1 MLEKLNLGE
10 FRKYKEEQQQ
20 LVGRLDE
27 EEKALIENGNYNE
40 EDFLKKGLEELSELQ
55 SRLLSYDLSDIPFEE
70 WENVI
75 LVSSDKYPADFSKT
89 KANLD
94 FEISDIL
101 IIGKEIYN
109 FKGCNVK
116 NIESLESYSG
126 IFFDEK
132 TIEENSSL
140 FLSDKFSQD
149 IKDKYYSYNLSIK
162 DISNLSDEQI
172 NELENNCNA
181 RSRRKNGFTSIDRRL
196 INILG
201 LKKNIELYKQNAT
214 EYKNIEDIVR
224 HYFDADSLNNLE
236 NASLSDIKLAIYKEV
251 RNQAITK
258 GFYYNNDFYGVDRTL
273 RESDYPHDFVEQN
286 KDLFLKD
293 INLPQ
298 DIKNKYFNRCL
309 TYQDVKDNL
318 EAFKTIPIPI
328 EFFME
333 KNMKFVRLCER
344 LGSGNFQRLLEKYPE
359 TIDYLMEND
368 EAIDE
373 ITGRLPHPWE
383 ITKENNK
390 NEMIECFFKEAV
402 KDYYIEY
409 TKNNNI
415 NILDISKFPLWLKP
429 LNINKIVD
437 KYQDINDLL
446 GYNTN
451 TLLLDENQ
459 RKTIAEFTEESFA
472 YIKRFDDETRFL
484 SKYGM
489 NTIDILRHI
498 DLVNSY
504 SYDEFQEKIATELW
518 NIRNSHQYYRFD
530 YDYITG
536 DFREK
541 HPNIF
546 IDFDAPEPLRK
557 AFYENS
563 INGDFIKEHPD
574 CLEYIRTSNR
584 PLRDFFETKT
594 SGLIDNIEKTLGR
607 TEAYEI
613 IIPYL
618 KCFEKINFGY
628 NEENLTKTALLDE
641 INKEIFK
648 NITNGNVDYNNDIH
662 ESFKK
667 KYPSLFINDKVPKEI
682 KDKFY
687 NREFTLDDFN
697 NDIDL
702 FKYFKDTNIACA
714 FGKDYY
720 WTIPLFENIDN
731 DKANYSRLKIIAE
744 YQKIPDYDL
753 RDTFK
758 EYCCEEDSNLEDD
771 KISTIVTALEKLS
784 YSNSSEMYKL
794 KKSIASQVIKLP
806 DPLEKLDKMEDI
818 FIKNNLPSIGK
829 IYSCFEILHPDLSD
843 FNFDSDRIS
852 PILKHKSTMGRQFTI
867 FSNLI
872 RTTLASNNRSVNDYL
887 DNIEVGSNLYKG
899 IMSGKKSYD
908 SLSEEDK
915 KTMNLFSK
923 HLETLYNNSMKGK
936 KEPFASDKNGIEKI
950 DELVTK
956 LSPNGSSDYN
966 IADRVVRM
974 FCGHAGIDTMK
985 EAKDFIE
992 SKFQQAQLRNIQ
1004 ASKHDMTLD
1013 KGDFVK
1019 GIGDITYLPSIL
1031 ENGCRAKEFLGAD
1044 SASDLT
1050 PLDTDISIILDNEG
1064 TIEEKINRTTASGYG
1079 PIYLAIKPDDD
1090 FIITRDDDG
1099 EKNITND
1106 MTKIEVFKT
1115 GVRGKDHYGIE
1126 VGFPSTKITS
1136 LVLENYGKRVGL
1148 IVAMSNGG
1156 YVPVRDMEGRTVFT
1170 YDDYKA
1176 LRNKMSGLSHYKEND
1191 YNFSDNLAISE
1202 VEEIKDEIEANNEL
1216 TAKKR
1221 EKINR
1226 VIEEAMQESGLEL
1239 KTKIDGDLSSGV
1251 VELIDTGSTGRGT
1264 NKPGDG
1270 DFDFMMRLDRS
1281 IMSKP
1286 EELDKVKQTL
1296 LRKLCKEDTNDITS
1310 FGDFRLKDVKLDD
1323 EDSVD
1328 IDISFVT
1335 KTDEVSYS
1343 TDMALEDRLETIKKI
1358 DKEKYNY
1365 VVANI
1370 LLAKQVLKEANVYK
1384 KTSSDPSQ
1392 GGLGGVG
1399 IENWILQNGGSFV
1412 DAMDSFLDAAKGKD
1426 FNQFKGSYQIWDFG
1440 ENHMA
1445 ARKGIFPHDN
1455 FVDNMSDI
1463 GYQKMKETLTEY
1475 KNSHKL
1481 TNQTTKHIDM

>member
-1 MLEKLNLGE
+1 MLEKLNLEE

-20 LVGRLDE
+20 LLGRLDE
-27 EEKALIENGNYNE
+27 EEETLKDSNNYNAE
-40 EDFLKKGLEELSELQ
+40 EFEKREIDELAKLQ
-55 SRLLSYDLSDIPFEE
+55 SKLLSYDLSDIPFEE

-75 LVSSDKYPADFSKT
+75 LVSSDNYKADFSKT
-89 KANLD
+89 KANFD
-94 FEISDIL
+94 FSILDIL
-101 IIGKEIYN
+101 ITGKEIYN

-116 NIESLESYSG
+116 NIESLESYSDT
-126 IFFDEK
+126 FFDEK

-181 RSRRKNGFTSIDRRL
+181 RSRRKNGFTYIDKRL

-251 RNQAITK
+251 RNQAIK
-258 GFYYNNDFYGVDRTL
+258 NGFYFKSDQRPL
-273 RESDYPHDFVEQN
+273 KESDYTTDFVEQN

-293 INLPQ
+293 SNLPQ
-298 DIKNKYFNRCL
+298 DIKDRYFNKCL

-318 EAFKTIPIPI
+318 EAFKTIPI
-328 EFFME
+328 EYFME
-333 KNMKFVRLCER
+333 RDNEFTRLCEY
-344 LGSGNFQRLLEKYPE
+344 LGAGNFQKLLEKYPG
-359 TIDYLMEND
+359 TIDYLMKNN
-368 EAIDE
+368 EAMVE
-373 ITGRLPHPWE
+373 IVKRLPFNSMK
-383 ITKENNK
+383 TNNE
-390 NEMIECFFKEAV
+390 NEMVEYFFKETV

-409 TKNNNI
+409 AKNNNI
-415 NILDISKFPLWLKP
+415 NILDINNFPLWLKP

-446 GYNTN
+446 KYNSN

-459 RKTIAEFTEESFA
+459 RKTFTKANFMF
-472 YIKRFDDETRFL
+472 IKQFEDETHFF
-484 SKYGM
+484 SKHGM
-489 NTIDILRHI
+489 NTIDILSHI

-504 SYDEFQEKIATELW
+504 SYDEFQEKIAAELW
-518 NIRNSHQYYRFD
+518 NVRNKHKYFQFD
-530 YDYITG
+530 YDYIQG
-536 DFREK
+536 EFRNK
-541 HPNIF
+541 HKEIF
-546 IDFDAPEPLRK
+546 LEQDAPEALRK
-557 AFYENS
+557 AFYEFNIDS
-563 INGDFIKEHPD
+563 TFIKEHPD

-584 PLRDFFETKT
+584 PLREFFEAKT
-594 SGLIDNIEKTLGR
+594 RGLIEDIEKTLGR
-607 TEAYEI
+607 SEGYKL

-618 KCFEKINFGY
+618 KYFEETYFNY
-628 NEENLTKTALLDE
+628 NEKNLTKTTLLDE
-641 INKEIFK
+641 INNEVFK
-648 NITNGNVDYNNDIH
+648 NIIDGNFDYNNDMP

-667 KYPSLFINDKVPKEI
+667 KHPSLFIDEKAPKEI

-687 NREFTLDDFN
+687 NGKFTLEDFN
-697 NDIDL
+697 NDINL
-702 FKYFKDTNIACA
+702 FDYFKNTNIAFA

-758 EYCCEEDSNLEDD
+758 EYCCENASDLEDD
-771 KISTIVTALEKLS
+771 KIRTIVTALEKLS

-806 DPLEKLDKMEDI
+806 EPLEKLDKMENI
-818 FIKNNLPSIGK
+818 FIKNNLPTIGK

-887 DNIEVGSNLYKG
+887 DNIEAGSNLYKE
-899 IMSGKKSYD
+899 IVSGKKNYD

-936 KEPFASDKNGIEKI
+936 KEPFTSDKNGIEKM

-974 FCGHAGIDTMK
+974 FCGHAGISTMK

-992 SKFQQAQLRNIQ
+992 SKFQQAQFRNIQ

-1013 KGDFVK
+1013 KGDFIK
-1019 GIGDITYLPSIL
+1019 GIGDITYLSSIL

-1044 SASDLT
+1044 SGSDLT
-1050 PLDTDISIILDNEG
+1050 PLDTDISIILDDEG
-1064 TIEEKINRTTASGYG
+1064 TIKEKINRTVASGYG
-1079 PIYLAIKPDDD
+1079 PIYLAIKPDND

-1115 GVRGKDHYGIE
+1115 GVVGKDHYGIE
-1126 VGFPSTKITS
+1126 VGFPTTKITS
-1136 LVLENYGKRVGL
+1136 LMLENYDKRVGL
-1148 IVAMSNGG
+1148 IIAMSNGG
-1156 YVPVRDMEGRTVFT
+1156 YVPVRNMEGRTVFT

-1191 YNFSDNLAISE
+1191 YNFSDNLVISE
-1202 VEEIKDEIEANNEL
+1202 VEELKEEIEANNEL

-1226 VIEEAMQESGLEL
+1226 VIEEAMQEVGLEL

-1270 DFDFMMRLDRS
+1270 DFDFMMRLDRN
-1281 IMSKP
+1281 IMSKT
-1286 EELDKVKQTL
+1286 EELDKVKQAL
-1296 LRKLCKEDTNDITS
+1296 LRKINKDDTNEVTGL
-1310 FGDFRLKDVKLDD
+1310 GDFRLKGVKLDE

-1384 KTSSDPSQ
+1384 KASSDPSQ

-1412 DAMDSFLDAAKGKD
+1412 DAMDSFLDAARDKD
-1426 FNQFKGSYQIWDFG
+1426 FNQFKDSYQIWDFG

-1455 FVDNMSDI
+1455 FVDNMSDV
-1463 GYQKMKETLTEY
+1463 GYRKMKETLIQY
-1475 KNSHKL
+1475 KKSHNL
-1481 TNQTTKHIDM
+1481 TNEVAKQH

>member
-1 MLEKLNLGE
+1 MLEKLNLEE

-20 LVGRLDE
+20 LLGRFNEGE
-27 EEKALIENGNYNE
+27 EILKDSNNYNAE
-40 EDFLKKGLEELSELQ
+40 EFEKREIDELAKLQ
-55 SRLLSYDLSDIPFEE
+55 SKLLSYDLSDIPFEE
-70 WENVI
+70 WEDVI

-94 FEISDIL
+94 FEITDIP
-101 IIGKEIYN
+101 ITGKEIYN

-116 NIESLESYSG
+116 NIESLESYSD

-132 TIEENSSL
+132 TEKENSSL

-172 NELENNCNA
+172 NELENKCKA
-181 RSRRKNGFTSIDRRL
+181 RRENGFISTDKRL

-201 LKKNIELYKQNAT
+201 LKKNIELYKQDAT
-214 EYKNIEDIVR
+214 EYKNIEDIIVR
-224 HYFDADSLNNLE
+224 YYFNDSLLNNLE
-236 NASLSDIKLAIYKEV
+236 DASLSDIKLAIYKEV
-251 RNQAITK
+251 RNQAI
-258 GFYYNNDFYGVDRTL
+258 NNDFYFKFDQRPL
-273 RESDYPHDFVEQN
+273 KESDYTTDFIEQN

-293 INLPQ
+293 SNLPQ
-298 DIKNKYFNRCL
+298 DIKDRYFNKCL

-318 EAFKTIPIPI
+318 EAFKTIPI
-328 EFFME
+328 ECFME
-333 KNMKFVRLCER
+333 RDNEFTKLCSH
-344 LGSGNFQRLLEKYPE
+344 LGIGNFQKLLEKYPE
-359 TIDYLMEND
+359 TIDYLMKNN
-368 EAIDE
+368 EAMVE
-373 ITGRLPHPWE
+373 IVKRLPFNSME
-383 ITKENNK
+383 TNNE
-390 NEMIECFFKEAV
+390 NEMVEYFFKETV

-409 TKNNNI
+409 AKNNNI
-415 NILDISKFPLWLKP
+415 NILDINNFPLWLKP

-451 TLLLDENQ
+451 TLLLDGNQ
-459 RKTIAEFTEESFA
+459 RNTFTKANFIF
-472 YIKRFDDETRFL
+472 IKQFEDETNFF
-484 SKYGM
+484 SKHGM

-504 SYDEFQEKIATELW
+504 NYDEFQGKIATELW
-518 NIRNSHQYYRFD
+518 NIRNEHKYFQFD
-530 YDYITG
+530 YDYIQG
-536 DFREK
+536 EFRNK
-541 HPNIF
+541 HKEIF
-546 IDFDAPEPLRK
+546 LEQDAPEVLRK
-557 AFYENS
+557 AFYEFTIDS
-563 INGDFIKEHPD
+563 TFIKDHPD

-584 PLRDFFETKT
+584 PLRDFFEAKT
-594 SGLIDNIEKTLGR
+594 RGLIDDIEKTLGR
-607 TEAYEI
+607 SEGYKL

-618 KCFEKINFGY
+618 KYFEKIYFDY
-628 NEENLTKTALLDE
+628 NEENLTKTTLLDE
-641 INKEIFK
+641 INNEVFK
-648 NITNGNVDYNNDIH
+648 NIIDGNFDYSNDMP

-667 KYPSLFINDKVPKEI
+667 KHPSLFIDEKAPKEI

-687 NREFTLDDFN
+687 NRKFTLEDFN
-697 NDIDL
+697 NDINL
-702 FKYFKDTNIACA
+702 FDYFKNTNIAFA
-714 FGKDYY
+714 FGKVYY

-753 RDTFK
+753 RDTFR
-758 EYCCEEDSNLEDD
+758 EYCSENVSDLEDD
-771 KISTIVTALEKLS
+771 KIRTIVTALEKLS

-806 DPLEKLDKMEDI
+806 EPLEKLDKMENI
-818 FIKNNLPSIGK
+818 FIKNNLPTIGK
-829 IYSCFEILHPDLSD
+829 VYSCFEILHPDLSD

-887 DNIEVGSNLYKG
+887 DNIEVGSNLYKE

-936 KEPFASDKNGIEKI
+936 KEPFASDKNGVEKI

-956 LSPNGSSDYN
+956 LSPDGSSDYN

-974 FCGHAGIDTMK
+974 FCGHAGISTMK

-992 SKFQQAQLRNIQ
+992 SKFQQAQFRNIQ
-1004 ASKHDMTLD
+1004 ASQHDMTLD
-1013 KGDFVK
+1013 KGDFIK
-1019 GIGDITYLPSIL
+1019 GIGDITYLSSIL

-1044 SASDLT
+1044 SGSDLT
-1050 PLDTDISIILDNEG
+1050 PLDTDISIILNNEG
-1064 TIEEKINRTTASGYG
+1064 TIKEKINRTVASGYG
-1079 PIYLAIKPDDD
+1079 PIYLAIKPDND

-1115 GVRGKDHYGIE
+1115 GVVGKDHYGIE
-1126 VGFPSTKITS
+1126 VGFPSTKIAS
-1136 LVLENYGKRVGL
+1136 LMLENYDKRVGL
-1148 IVAMSNGG
+1148 IIAMSNGG

-1191 YNFSDNLAISE
+1191 YNFSDNLVISE

-1226 VIEEAMQESGLEL
+1226 VIEEAMQEVGLEL

-1270 DFDFMMRLDRS
+1270 DFDFMMRLDRN
-1281 IMSKP
+1281 IMSKT
-1286 EELDKVKQTL
+1286 EELDKVKQAL
-1296 LRKLCKEDTNDITS
+1296 LRKINKDDTNEVTGL
-1310 FGDFRLKDVKLDD
+1310 GDFRLKGVKLDE

-1412 DAMDSFLDAAKGKD
+1412 DAMDSFLDAAKDKD
-1426 FNQFKGSYQIWDFG
+1426 FNQFKDSYQIWDFG

-1445 ARKGIFPHDN
+1445 AREGIFPHDN
-1455 FVDNMSDI
+1455 FVDNMSDV
-1463 GYQKMKETLTEY
+1463 GYRKMKETLIEY

-1481 TNQTTKHIDM
+1481 TNQTTKQY

>member
-1 MLEKLNLGE
+1 MLEKLNLEE

-20 LVGRLDE
+20 LLGRLNE
-27 EEKALIENGNYNE
+27 EEETLKDSNNYNE
-40 EDFLKKGLEELSELQ
+40 EDFLKKALEELSGLQ
-55 SRLLSYDLSDIPFEE
+55 NRLLSYDLSDIPFEE
-70 WENVI
+70 WEDVI
-75 LVSSDKYPADFSKT
+75 LVSSDNYKADFSKT

-94 FEISDIL
+94 FEILDIP
-101 IIGKEIYN
+101 ITGKEIYN

-116 NIESLESYSG
+116 NIESLESYSDT
-126 IFFDEK
+126 FFDEK

-172 NELENNCNA
+172 NELENKTTHNFDWADN
-181 RSRRKNGFTSIDRRL
+181 TL
-196 INILG
+196 ISLLG
-201 LKKNIELYKQNAT
+201 IKKSIELYKKDSITYQNIIDLFTVGYLSKDDMNANSI
-214 EYKNIEDIVR
+214 NILDKGTPAI
-224 HYFDADSLNNLE
+224 
-236 NASLSDIKLAIYKEV
+236 IKDEIYKQMRE
-251 RNQAITK
+251 NIIATSSLYKTINK
-258 GFYYNNDFYGVDRTL
+258 NDFP
-273 RESDYPHDFVEQN
+273 SDFVKKN
-286 KDLFLKD
+286 KDLFLENIDIPLTIKD
-293 INLPQ
+293 
-298 DIKNKYFNRCL
+298 KYFNRSL

-318 EAFKTIPIPI
+318 EFFKTIPI

-333 KNMKFVRLCER
+333 RNMKFVRLCER

-368 EAIDE
+368 EAIDG
-373 ITGRLPHPWE
+373 IAGRLPHPWK

-415 NILDISKFPLWLKP
+415 NILDVSKFPLWLKP

-459 RKTIAEFTEESFA
+459 RKTIVEFTEESFR
-472 YIKRFDDETRFL
+472 YIKRFDDETHLF
-484 SKYGM
+484 SKHGM
-489 NTIDILRHI
+489 DTLKILKHI
-498 DLVNSY
+498 DFINLY
-504 SYDEFQEKIATELW
+504 GYDEFQEKIATELY
-518 NIRNSHQYYRFD
+518 SHNKYYLFD

-557 AFYENS
+557 AFYEKG
-563 INGDFIKEHPD
+563 INGDFIKEHLD

-584 PLRDFFETKT
+584 PLSDFFETKT

-613 IIPYL
+613 IISYL
-618 KCFEKINFGY
+618 KYFEKINFGY

-806 DPLEKLDKMEDI
+806 EPLEKLDKMEDI
-818 FIKNNLPSIGK
+818 FIKNNLPTIGK
-829 IYSCFEILHPDLSD
+829 IYSCFEILHPDLSG
-843 FNFDSDRIS
+843 FNFDSDIIS

-887 DNIEVGSNLYKG
+887 DNIEVGSNLYKE

-936 KEPFASDKNGIEKI
+936 KEPFASDKNGVEKI

-974 FCGHAGIDTMK
+974 FCGHAGISTMK

-1013 KGDFVK
+1013 KGDFIK

-1031 ENGCRAKEFLGAD
+1031 ESGSRAKEFLGAD
-1044 SASDLT
+1044 SDSDLT

-1064 TIEEKINRTTASGYG
+1064 TIKEKINRTVASAYG
-1079 PIYLAIKPDDD
+1079 PIYFAIKPDDD

-1126 VGFPSTKITS
+1126 VGFPTTKITS
-1136 LVLENYGKRVGL
+1136 LMLENYDKRVGL

-1191 YNFSDNLAISE
+1191 YNFSDNLVISE
-1202 VEEIKDEIEANNEL
+1202 VEELKEEIEANNEL

-1226 VIEEAMQESGLEL
+1226 AIEEAMQEVGLEL

-1270 DFDFMMRLDRS
+1270 DFDFMMRLDRK
-1281 IMSKP
+1281 IMSKT
-1286 EELDKVKQTL
+1286 EELDKVKQIL

-1328 IDISFVT
+1328 IDISFIT

-1384 KTSSDPSQ
+1384 KASSDPSQ

-1412 DAMDSFLDAAKGKD
+1412 DAMDSFLDAAKDKD
-1426 FNQFKGSYQIWDFG
+1426 FNQFKDSYQIWDFG
-1440 ENHMA
+1440 ENHTA
-1445 ARKGIFPHDN
+1445 ARVGIFSHDN
-1455 FVDNMSDI
+1455 FVDNMSDV
-1463 GYQKMKETLTEY
+1463 GYRKMKETLIEY
-1475 KNSHKL
+1475 KNYHKL
-1481 TNQTTKHIDM
+1481 TNQTTKQY

>member
-1 MLEKLNLGE
+1 MLEKLNLEE

-20 LVGRLDE
+20 LLGRLDE

-70 WENVI
+70 WKDIV

-89 KANLD
+89 KANFD
-94 FEISDIL
+94 FSILDIL
-101 IIGKEIYN
+101 ITGKEIYN

-116 NIESLESYSG
+116 NIESLESYSDT
-126 IFFDEK
+126 FFDEK

-181 RSRRKNGFTSIDRRL
+181 RSGRKNGFTSIDKRL

-201 LKKNIELYKQNAT
+201 LKKNIELYKQDVT
-214 EYKNIEDIVR
+214 EYKNIEDIIVR
-224 HYFDADSLNNLE
+224 YYHNDSLLNNLE

-251 RNQAITK
+251 RNQAIK
-258 GFYYNNDFYGVDRTL
+258 NGFYFKSDQRPL
-273 RESDYPHDFVEQN
+273 KESDYTTDFVEQN
-286 KDLFLKD
+286 RDLFLKD
-293 INLPQ
+293 SNLPQ
-298 DIKNKYFNRCL
+298 DIKDRYFNKCL

-318 EAFKTIPIPI
+318 EAFKTIPI
-328 EFFME
+328 EYFME
-333 KNMKFVRLCER
+333 RDNEFTELCSH
-344 LGSGNFQRLLEKYPE
+344 LGIGNFQKLLEKYPE
-359 TIDYLMEND
+359 TIDYLMKNN
-368 EAIDE
+368 EAMVE
-373 ITGRLPHPWE
+373 IVKRLPSNSME
-383 ITKENNK
+383 TNNE
-390 NEMIECFFKEAV
+390 NEMAEYFFKETV

-409 TKNNNI
+409 AKNNNI
-415 NILDISKFPLWLKP
+415 NILDINNLPFWLKP

-446 GYNTN
+446 KYNSN
-451 TLLLDENQ
+451 TLLLDGNQ
-459 RKTIAEFTEESFA
+459 RKRFTKANFIF
-472 YIKRFDDETRFL
+472 IKQFEDETHFF
-484 SKYGM
+484 SKHGM
-489 NTIDILRHI
+489 NTIDILSHI

-518 NIRNSHQYYRFD
+518 NIRNKHKYFQFD
-530 YDYITG
+530 YDYIQG
-536 DFREK
+536 EFRNK
-541 HPNIF
+541 HKEIF
-546 IDFDAPEPLRK
+546 LEQDAPEVLRK
-557 AFYENS
+557 AFYEFNIDS
-563 INGDFIKEHPD
+563 TFIKDHPD

-584 PLRDFFETKT
+584 PLRDFFEAKT
-594 SGLIDNIEKTLGR
+594 RGLIDDIEKTLGR
-607 TEAYEI
+607 SEGYKL

-618 KCFEKINFGY
+618 KYFEKTYFNY
-628 NEENLTKTALLDE
+628 NEKNLTKTTLLDE
-641 INKEIFK
+641 INNEVFK
-648 NITNGNVDYNNDIH
+648 NIIDGNFDYSNDMP

-667 KYPSLFINDKVPKEI
+667 KHPSLFIDEKAPKEI

-687 NREFTLDDFN
+687 NGKFTLEDFN
-697 NDIDL
+697 NDINL
-702 FKYFKDTNIACA
+702 FDYFKNTNIAFA

-758 EYCCEEDSNLEDD
+758 EYCCENASDLEDD
-771 KISTIVTALEKLS
+771 KIRTIVTALEKLS

-806 DPLEKLDKMEDI
+806 EPLEKLDKMENI
-818 FIKNNLPSIGK
+818 FIKNNLPTIGK
-829 IYSCFEILHPDLSD
+829 IYSCFEILHPNLSD

-887 DNIEVGSNLYKG
+887 DNIEAGSNLYKE
-899 IMSGKKSYD
+899 IVSGKKSYD

-936 KEPFASDKNGIEKI
+936 KEPFTSEKNGIEKM

-974 FCGHAGIDTMK
+974 FCGHAGISTMK

-992 SKFQQAQLRNIQ
+992 SKFQQAQFRNIQ
-1004 ASKHDMTLD
+1004 ASQHDMTLD
-1013 KGDFVK
+1013 KGDFIK
-1019 GIGDITYLPSIL
+1019 GIGDITYLSSIL

-1044 SASDLT
+1044 SGSDLT
-1050 PLDTDISIILDNEG
+1050 PLDTDISIILNNEG
-1064 TIEEKINRTTASGYG
+1064 TIKEKINRTVASGYG
-1079 PIYLAIKPDDD
+1079 PIYLAIKPDND

-1115 GVRGKDHYGIE
+1115 GVVGKDHYGIE
-1126 VGFPSTKITS
+1126 VGFPTTKITS
-1136 LVLENYGKRVGL
+1136 LMLEDYDKRVGL
-1148 IVAMSNGG
+1148 IIAMSNGG

-1176 LRNKMSGLSHYKEND
+1176 LRNKMSGLSHYREND
-1191 YNFSDNLAISE
+1191 YNFSDNLVISE
-1202 VEEIKDEIEANNEL
+1202 VEELKEEIEANNEL

-1226 VIEEAMQESGLEL
+1226 VIEEAMQEVGLEL

-1270 DFDFMMRLDRS
+1270 DFDFMMRLDRN
-1281 IMSKP
+1281 IMSKT
-1286 EELDKVKQTL
+1286 EELDKAKQAL
-1296 LRKLCKEDTNDITS
+1296 LRKINKDDTNEVTGL
-1310 FGDFRLKDVKLDD
+1310 GDFRLKGVKLDE

-1384 KTSSDPSQ
+1384 KASSDPSQ

-1412 DAMDSFLDAAKGKD
+1412 DAMDSFLDAAKDKD
-1426 FNQFKGSYQIWDFG
+1426 FNQFKDSYQIWDFG

-1445 ARKGIFPHDN
+1445 AREGKFPHDN
-1455 FVDNMSDI
+1455 FVDNMSDV
-1463 GYQKMKETLTEY
+1463 GYRKMKETLIEY

-1481 TNQTTKHIDM
+1481 TNQTTKQY

>member
-1 MLEKLNLGE
+1 MLEKLSLEE
-10 FRKYKEEQQQ
+10 FRKYKEEQQR
-20 LVGRLDE
+20 LLGRLE
-27 EEKALIENGNYNE
+27 EENQSLKENGNYNE
-40 EDFLKKGLEELSELQ
+40 EDFLQKVLEELSGLQ

-70 WENVI
+70 WNNVG

-94 FEISDIL
+94 FYITGVL
-101 IIGKEIYN
+101 FTGKEVYN

-116 NIESLESYSG
+116 NIESLESYSDT
-126 IFFDEK
+126 FFDEK
-132 TIEENSSL
+132 TKRENSSL
-140 FLSDKFSQD
+140 FLSDKFSQE
-149 IKDKYYSYNLSIK
+149 IKNKYYSYNLSIK
-162 DISNLSDEQI
+162 DISNLPEEQI
-172 NELENNCNA
+172 NELENNCNV
-181 RSRRKNGFTSIDRRL
+181 RKNNGFISSARRL

-201 LKKNIELYKQNAT
+201 LKKNIELYKQDAT
-214 EYKNIEDIVR
+214 EYKNIEDTVGK
-224 HYFDADSLNNLE
+224 HYFDDNSLNNLE

-251 RNQAITK
+251 RNQAIK
-258 GFYYNNDFYGVDRTL
+258 NGFYFKFDQRPL
-273 RESDYPHDFVEQN
+273 KESDYTTDFIEQN

-293 INLPQ
+293 SNLPR
-298 DIKNKYFNRCL
+298 DIKDRYFNKCL

-318 EAFKTIPIPI
+318 ETFKTIPI
-328 EFFME
+328 EYFME
-333 KNMKFVRLCER
+333 RNNEFTELCSH
-344 LGSGNFQRLLEKYPE
+344 LGAGNFQKLLEKYPE
-359 TIDYLMEND
+359 TIDYLMKNN
-368 EAIDE
+368 EAMVE
-373 ITGRLPHPWE
+373 IVKRLPFNSME
-383 ITKENNK
+383 INNE
-390 NEMIECFFKEAV
+390 NEMVEYFFKETV

-409 TKNNNI
+409 AKNNNI
-415 NILDISKFPLWLKP
+415 NILDINNLPLWLKP

-446 GYNTN
+446 RYNTN

-459 RKTIAEFTEESFA
+459 RKTFTKANFMF
-472 YIKRFDDETRFL
+472 IKRFEDETHFF
-484 SKYGM
+484 SKHGM
-489 NTIDILRHI
+489 NTLDILSHI
-498 DLVNSY
+498 DLVNPY

-518 NIRNSHQYYRFD
+518 NIRNRHQYHRFD
-530 YDYITG
+530 YDYIQG
-536 DFREK
+536 EFRNK
-541 HPNIF
+541 HKEIF
-546 IDFDAPEPLRK
+546 LEQDAPEVLRK
-557 AFYENS
+557 AFYEFTIDS
-563 INGDFIKEHPD
+563 TFIKEYPD

-584 PLRDFFETKT
+584 PLRDFFEGKT
-594 SGLIDNIEKTLGR
+594 RGLIDDIEKTLGR
-607 TEAYEI
+607 TEGYKL

-618 KCFEKINFGY
+618 KYFEKIYFNY
-628 NEENLTKTALLDE
+628 NEENLTKTTLLDV
-641 INKEIFK
+641 INNEIFK
-648 NITNGNVDYNNDIH
+648 NIIDGNVDYNNDMP

-667 KYPSLFINDKVPKEI
+667 KYPSLFIDEKAPKEI

-687 NREFTLDDFN
+687 NGKFTLEDFN
-697 NDIDL
+697 NDINIFD
-702 FKYFKDTNIACA
+702 YFKNTNIAYA

-753 RDTFK
+753 RDIFK
-758 EYCCEEDSNLEDD
+758 EYCSENDSNLEDD
-771 KISTIVTALEKLS
+771 KISTIVTVLEKLS

-794 KKSIASQVIKLP
+794 KKSIASQVIKLSE
-806 DPLEKLDKMEDI
+806 PLEKLDKMENI
-818 FIKNNLPSIGK
+818 FIKNNLPTIGK
-829 IYSCFEILHPDLSD
+829 IYSCFEMLHSDLSNFD
-843 FNFDSDRIS
+843 FDSDIIS

-887 DNIEVGSNLYKG
+887 DNIEAGSNLYKE
-899 IMSGKKSYD
+899 IVSGKKSYD

-915 KTMNLFSK
+915 KTMSLFSK

-936 KEPFASDKNGIEKI
+936 KEPFASEKNGIEKI

-1004 ASKHDMTLD
+1004 ESKHDMTLD
-1013 KGDFVK
+1013 KGDFIK

-1031 ENGCRAKEFLGAD
+1031 ENGCRAKEFLGVN
-1044 SASDLT
+1044 SGSDLT

-1064 TIEEKINRTTASGYG
+1064 TIKEKINRTVASGYG
-1079 PIYLAIKPDDD
+1079 PIYLAIKPDND
-1090 FIITRDDDG
+1090 FIITRDDGG

-1115 GVRGKDHYGIE
+1115 GVVGKDHYGIE
-1126 VGFPSTKITS
+1126 VGFPSTKIAS
-1136 LVLENYGKRVGL
+1136 LMLEDYDKRVGL
-1148 IVAMSNGG
+1148 IIAMSNGG

-1176 LRNKMSGLSHYKEND
+1176 LRNKMSGLSYYKEND
-1191 YNFSDNLAISE
+1191 YNFSDNLVISE

-1226 VIEEAMQESGLEL
+1226 LIEEAMQEVGLEL

-1251 VELIDTGSTGRGT
+1251 VELINTGSTGRGT

-1270 DFDFMMRLDRS
+1270 DFDFMMRLDRK
-1281 IMSKP
+1281 IIFKK
-1286 EELDKVKQTL
+1286 EELDKVKQAL
-1296 LRKLCKEDTNDITS
+1296 LRKINKDDTNEVTGL
-1310 FGDFRLKDVKLDD
+1310 GDFRLKDVKLDE

-1384 KTSSDPSQ
+1384 PARSDASQ

-1412 DAMDSFLDAAKGKD
+1412 DAMDSFLDAAKDKD
-1426 FNQFKGSYQIWDFG
+1426 FNEFKDSYQIWDFG

-1445 ARKGIFPHDN
+1445 ARKGGFPYDN
-1455 FVDNMSDI
+1455 FVDNMSEV
-1463 GYQKMKETLTEY
+1463 GYQKMRETLNEY

-1481 TNQTTKHIDM
+1481 TSQTTK

>member
-1 MLEKLNLGE
+1 MLEKLNLEE

-20 LVGRLDE
+20 LLGRLNE
-27 EEKALIENGNYNE
+27 EEKTLKDSNNYNE
-40 EDFLKKGLEELSELQ
+40 EDFLKKGLEELSGLQ

-116 NIESLESYSG
+116 NIESLESYSD

-132 TIEENSSL
+132 TEKENSSL

-181 RSRRKNGFTSIDRRL
+181 RSRRKNGFTSIDKRL

-251 RNQAITK
+251 RNEAITN
-258 GFYYNNDFYGVDRTL
+258 GFYYNDSYRVDRTL

-286 KDLFLKD
+286 KDLFLKN

-344 LGSGNFQRLLEKYPE
+344 LESGNFQRLLEKYPE

-373 ITGRLPHPWE
+373 ITGRLPHTWK

-415 NILDISKFPLWLKP
+415 NILDVSKFPLWLKP

-607 TEAYEI
+607 TETYEI

-731 DKANYSRLKIIAE
+731 DNDKANYSRLKIIAE
-744 YQKIPDYDL
+744 YQKIPDCDL

-818 FIKNNLPSIGK
+818 FIKNNLPTIGK

-843 FNFDSDRIS
+843 FNFDSDIIS

-887 DNIEVGSNLYKG
+887 DNIEVGSNLYKE

-936 KEPFASDKNGIEKI
+936 KEPFTSEKNGIEEI

-974 FCGHAGIDTMK
+974 FCGHAGISTMK

-1013 KGDFVK
+1013 KGDFIK
-1019 GIGDITYLPSIL
+1019 GIGDITYLLSIL
-1031 ENGCRAKEFLGAD
+1031 ESGSRAKEFLGAD
-1044 SASDLT
+1044 SDSDLT

-1064 TIEEKINRTTASGYG
+1064 TIKEKINRTVAHEKG
-1079 PIYLAIKPDDD
+1079 PIYFAIKPDDD

-1126 VGFPSTKITS
+1126 VGFPTTKITS
-1136 LVLENYGKRVGL
+1136 LMLENYDKRVGL

-1156 YVPVRDMEGRTVFT
+1156 YVPVRNMEGRTVFT

-1191 YNFSDNLAISE
+1191 YNFSDNLVISE
-1202 VEEIKDEIEANNEL
+1202 VEELKEEIEANNEL

-1226 VIEEAMQESGLEL
+1226 VIEEAMQEVGLEL

-1270 DFDFMMRLDRS
+1270 DFDFMMRLDRK
-1281 IMSKP
+1281 IMSKT

-1296 LRKLCKEDTNDITS
+1296 LRKLGKEDTYDITS
-1310 FGDFRLKDVKLDD
+1310 IGDFRLKGVKLDE

-1384 KTSSDPSQ
+1384 KTSSDRSQ

-1412 DAMDSFLDAAKGKD
+1412 DAMDSFLDAAKDKD
-1426 FNQFKGSYQIWDFG
+1426 FNQFKDSYQIWDFG

-1445 ARKGIFPHDN
+1445 AREGVFPHDN
-1455 FVDNMSDI
+1455 FVYNMSDV
-1463 GYQKMKETLTEY
+1463 GYRKMKQTLIQY
-1475 KNSHKL
+1475 KKSHNL
-1481 TNQTTKHIDM
+1481 TNEVAKQH

>member
-1 MLEKLNLGE
+1 MREKLSIEE

-20 LVGRLDE
+20 LLGRLGE
-27 EEKALIENGNYNE
+27 EEKVLIENGNYNE

-55 SRLLSYDLSDIPFEE
+55 SRLLSYDLSDISFEE
-70 WENVI
+70 WKDI
-75 LVSSDKYPADFSKT
+75 ALVSSDKYPADFSKT

-94 FEISDIL
+94 FEILNIP
-101 IIGKEIYN
+101 ITGKEIYN

-116 NIESLESYSG
+116 NIESLESYSDT
-126 IFFDEK
+126 FFDEK

-172 NELENNCNA
+172 NELENNCNV
-181 RSRRKNGFTSIDRRL
+181 RNRRKNGFTSIDRRL

-251 RNQAITK
+251 RNQAIK
-258 GFYYNNDFYGVDRTL
+258 NGFYYNNSYQADCTL

-286 KDLFLKD
+286 RDLFLKD

-298 DIKNKYFNRCL
+298 DIKDRYFNKCL

-318 EAFKTIPIPI
+318 EAFKTIPI
-328 EFFME
+328 EYFME
-333 KNMKFVRLCER
+333 RDNEFTRLCEYLR
-344 LGSGNFQRLLEKYPE
+344 AGNFQKLLEKYPE
-359 TIDYLMEND
+359 TIDYLMKNN
-368 EAIDE
+368 EAMVE
-373 ITGRLPHPWE
+373 IVKRLPFNSMK
-383 ITKENNK
+383 TNNE
-390 NEMIECFFKEAV
+390 NEMVEYFFKETV

-409 TKNNNI
+409 AKNNNI
-415 NILDISKFPLWLKP
+415 NILDINNFPLWLKP

-446 GYNTN
+446 RYNTN
-451 TLLLDENQ
+451 TLLLDGNQ
-459 RKTIAEFTEESFA
+459 RKTFTKANFMF
-472 YIKRFDDETRFL
+472 IKQFEDETHFF
-484 SKYGM
+484 SKHGM

-498 DLVNSY
+498 YLVNSY

-518 NIRNSHQYYRFD
+518 NIRNKHEYFQFD
-530 YDYITG
+530 YDYIQG
-536 DFREK
+536 EFRNK
-541 HPNIF
+541 HKEIF
-546 IDFDAPEPLRK
+546 LEQDAPEALKK
-557 AFYENS
+557 AFYNFTIDS
-563 INGDFIKEHPD
+563 TFIKEHPD
-574 CLEYIRTSNR
+574 CLEYISTSNR
-584 PLRDFFETKT
+584 PLRDFFEAKT
-594 SGLIDNIEKTLGR
+594 RGLIDNIEKTLGR
-607 TEAYEI
+607 TEGYKL

-618 KCFEKINFGY
+618 KYFEKIYFNY
-628 NEENLTKTALLDE
+628 NEENLTKNTLLDE
-641 INKEIFK
+641 INNKIFK
-648 NITNGNVDYNNDIH
+648 NIIDGNVDYNNDMP

-667 KYPSLFINDKVPKEI
+667 KYPSLFIDEKAPKEI

-687 NREFTLDDFN
+687 NGKFTLEDFN
-697 NDIDL
+697 NDINIFD
-702 FKYFKDTNIACA
+702 YFKNTNIAYA

-744 YQKIPDYDL
+744 YQKIPYYDL

-758 EYCCEEDSNLEDD
+758 EYCSENASNLEDD
-771 KISTIVTALEKLS
+771 KIRTIVIALEKLS

-806 DPLEKLDKMEDI
+806 NPLEKLDKMEDI
-818 FIKNNLPSIGK
+818 FIKNNLPTIGK
-829 IYSCFEILHPDLSD
+829 VYSCFEILHPDLSG
-843 FNFDSDRIS
+843 FNFDSDIIS
-852 PILKHKSTMGRQFTI
+852 PILKHKSIMGRQFTI

-872 RTTLASNNRSVNDYL
+872 RTNLASNDKSVNDYL
-887 DNIEVGSNLYKG
+887 DNIEVGSNLYKE

-915 KTMNLFSK
+915 KAMNLFSK

-956 LSPNGSSDYN
+956 LSPNGNNDYN

-974 FCGHAGIDTMK
+974 FCSHAGIDTMK
-985 EAKDFIE
+985 EAKDFIK
-992 SKFQQAQLRNIQ
+992 SKFQQAQFRNIQ

-1013 KGDFVK
+1013 KGDFIK
-1019 GIGDITYLPSIL
+1019 GIEKITYLPSIL
-1031 ENGCRAKEFLGAD
+1031 ESGCRAKEFLGAD
-1044 SASDLT
+1044 SASDST
-1050 PLDTDISIILDNEG
+1050 PLDTDISIILDDEG
-1064 TIEEKINRTTASGYG
+1064 TIKEKIERTVAYAYG
-1079 PIYLAIKPDDD
+1079 PIYLVIKPDND

-1115 GVRGKDHYGIE
+1115 GVLGKNHYGIE

-1136 LVLENYGKRVGL
+1136 LMLENYDKRVGL

-1156 YVPVRDMEGRTVFT
+1156 YVPVRNMEGRTVFT
-1170 YDDYKA
+1170 YDDYKE

-1191 YNFSDNLAISE
+1191 YNFSDNLVISE

-1216 TAKKR
+1216 TVKKR

-1226 VIEEAMQESGLEL
+1226 VIEEAMQEVGLEL

-1270 DFDFMMRLDRS
+1270 DFDFMMRLDRN
-1281 IMSKP
+1281 IISKT

-1296 LRKLCKEDTNDITS
+1296 LRKLGKEDTNDITS

-1343 TDMALEDRLETIKKI
+1343 TDMALEDRLGTIKKI

-1384 KTSSDPSQ
+1384 KASSDPSQ

-1399 IENWILQNGGSFV
+1399 IENWILQNGGSFI
-1412 DAMDSFLDAAKGKD
+1412 DASESFLAASEDKS
-1426 FNQFKGSYQIWDFG
+1426 FEEFKQNYQIWDFG

-1445 ARKGIFPHDN
+1445 ARKGIFLHDN
-1455 FVDNMSDI
+1455 FVDNMNSD
-1463 GYQKMKETLTEY
+1463 GYEKMTSTLKEYINNYVNSETIQK
-1475 KNSHKL
+1475 
-1481 TNQTTKHIDM
+1481 

>member
-1 MLEKLNLGE
+1 MLEKLSLEE

-20 LVGRLDE
+20 LLGRLE
-27 EEKALIENGNYNE
+27 EEEQSLKENGNYNE
-40 EDFLKKGLEELSELQ
+40 EDFVKKGLEKLSGLQ

-70 WENVI
+70 WKDI
-75 LVSSDKYPADFSKT
+75 ALVSSDKYPADFSKT
-89 KANLD
+89 KANFD
-94 FEISDIL
+94 FSIL
-101 IIGKEIYN
+101 EVFINDKEIYN
-109 FKGCNVK
+109 FTGCNVK
-116 NIESLESYSG
+116 NIESLESYSDT
-126 IFFDEK
+126 FFDEK
-132 TIEENSSL
+132 TKRENSSL
-140 FLSDKFSQD
+140 FLSDKFSQE
-149 IKDKYYSYNLSIK
+149 IKNKYYSYNLSIK
-162 DISNLSDEQI
+162 DISNLPDEQI
-172 NELENNCNA
+172 NELENKCNA
-181 RSRRKNGFTSIDRRL
+181 RSRRTNGFTSIDKRL

-201 LKKNIELYKQNAT
+201 LKKNIELYNQNAT
-214 EYKNIEDIVR
+214 EYKNIKDIVS

-251 RNQAITK
+251 RNQAIK
-258 GFYYNNDFYGVDRTL
+258 NGFYFKSDQRPL
-273 RESDYPHDFVEQN
+273 KESDYPHDFVEQN

-293 INLPQ
+293 SNLPQ
-298 DIKNKYFNRCL
+298 DIKDRYFNRCL

-318 EAFKTIPIPI
+318 EAFKTIPI
-328 EFFME
+328 EYFME
-333 KNMKFVRLCER
+333 RDNEFTRLCEM
-344 LGSGNFQRLLEKYPE
+344 LGAGNFQKLLEKYPE
-359 TIDYLMEND
+359 TIDYLMKNN
-368 EAIDE
+368 EAMVE
-373 ITGRLPHPWE
+373 IVKRLPFNSME
-383 ITKENNK
+383 TNNE
-390 NEMIECFFKEAV
+390 NEMVEYFFKETV

-409 TKNNNI
+409 AKNNNI
-415 NILDISKFPLWLKP
+415 NILDINNLPLWLKP

-437 KYQDINDLL
+437 KYQDINNLL
-446 GYNTN
+446 KYNSN
-451 TLLLDENQ
+451 TLLLDGNQ
-459 RKTIAEFTEESFA
+459 RNTFTNANFIF
-472 YIKRFDDETRFL
+472 IKRFEDETNFF
-484 SKYGM
+484 SKHGM

-498 DLVNSY
+498 YLVNSY

-518 NIRNSHQYYRFD
+518 NIRNKHKYFQFD
-530 YDYITG
+530 YDYIQG
-536 DFREK
+536 EFRNK
-541 HPNIF
+541 HKEIF
-546 IDFDAPEPLRK
+546 LEQDAPEVLRK
-557 AFYENS
+557 AFYEFTIDS
-563 INGDFIKEHPD
+563 TFIKEHPD

-584 PLRDFFETKT
+584 PLRDFFEAKT
-594 SGLIDNIEKTLGR
+594 RGLIDDIEKTLGR
-607 TEAYEI
+607 TEGYKL

-618 KCFEKINFGY
+618 KYFEKIYFNY
-628 NEENLTKTALLDE
+628 NEENLTKTTLLDE
-641 INKEIFK
+641 INNEVFK
-648 NITNGNVDYNNDIH
+648 NIIDGNFDHNNDMP

-667 KYPSLFINDKVPKEI
+667 KHPSLFIDEKAPKEI

-687 NREFTLDDFN
+687 NGKFTLEDFN
-697 NDIDL
+697 NDINL
-702 FKYFKDTNIACA
+702 FDYFKNTNIACA

-720 WTIPLFENIDN
+720 WTIPLFENIDT

-771 KISTIVTALEKLS
+771 KIRTIVTALEKLS
-784 YSNSSEMYKL
+784 YSNSNEMYKL

-806 DPLEKLDKMEDI
+806 EPLEKLDKMENI
-818 FIKNNLPSIGK
+818 FIKNNLPTIGK
-829 IYSCFEILHPDLSD
+829 VYSCFEILHPDLSV
-843 FNFDSDRIS
+843 FNFDSDTIS

-887 DNIEVGSNLYKG
+887 DNIEVGSNLYNE

-992 SKFQQAQLRNIQ
+992 SKFQQAQFRNIQ

-1019 GIGDITYLPSIL
+1019 GIQKITYLPSIL
-1031 ENGCRAKEFLGAD
+1031 ESGCRAREFLRAD
-1044 SASDLT
+1044 SDSDLT

-1064 TIEEKINRTTASGYG
+1064 TIKEKIERTVAHENG

-1136 LVLENYGKRVGL
+1136 LMLENYDKRVGL

-1156 YVPVRDMEGRTVFT
+1156 YVPVRNMEGRTVFT

-1191 YNFSDNLAISE
+1191 YNFSDNLVISE
-1202 VEEIKDEIEANNEL
+1202 VEELKDEIEANNEL
-1216 TAKKR
+1216 TKKKR

-1226 VIEEAMQESGLEL
+1226 VIEEAMQEAGLEL

-1270 DFDFMMRLDRS
+1270 DFDFMMRLDRK
-1281 IMSKP
+1281 IISKK
-1286 EELDKVKQTL
+1286 EEMDKVKQTL
-1296 LRKLCKEDTNDITS
+1296 LKKLGKEDSNDITS

-1384 KTSSDPSQ
+1384 PARSDVSQ

-1399 IENWILQNGGSFV
+1399 VENWILQNGGSFV
-1412 DAMDSFLDAAKGKD
+1412 DAMNSFLDAAKDKD
-1426 FNQFKGSYQIWDFG
+1426 FNQFKDSYQIWDFG
-1440 ENHMA
+1440 ENHLA
-1445 ARKGIFPHDN
+1445 ARKGIFPYDN
-1455 FVDNMSDI
+1455 FVDNMSEV
-1463 GYQKMKETLTEY
+1463 GYKKMKETLIQY
-1475 KNSHKL
+1475 KKSHNL
-1481 TNQTTKHIDM
+1481 TNEVAKQH

>member
-1 MLEKLNLGE
+1 MLEKLNLEE

-40 EDFLKKGLEELSELQ
+40 EDFLKKGLEQLSELQ
-55 SRLLSYDLSDIPFEE
+55 SRLLSYDLSDISFEE
-70 WENVI
+70 WKDIV

-94 FEISDIL
+94 FEISDIP
-101 IIGKEIYN
+101 ITGKEIYN
-109 FKGCNVK
+109 FRGCNVK
-116 NIESLESYSG
+116 NIESLESYSDT
-126 IFFDEK
+126 FFDEK

-149 IKDKYYSYNLSIK
+149 IKDKYYSYNLSIE

-181 RSRRKNGFTSIDRRL
+181 RSGRKNGFTYIDRRL

-201 LKKNIELYKQNAT
+201 LKKNIELYKQDAT
-214 EYKNIEDIVR
+214 EYKNIEDIMVR
-224 HYFDADSLNNLE
+224 YYSNDNLLNNLE

-251 RNQAITK
+251 RNQAIK
-258 GFYYNNDFYGVDRTL
+258 NGFYYDNSYLRVDRTL

-286 KDLFLKD
+286 RDLFLKD

-333 KNMKFVRLCER
+333 KNKKFVRLCER

-368 EAIDE
+368 ETIDE
-373 ITGRLPHPWE
+373 IAGRLPHPWE

-415 NILDISKFPLWLKP
+415 NILDVSKFPLWLKP

-437 KYQDINDLL
+437 KYQDVNDLL

-459 RKTIAEFTEESFA
+459 RKKIAEFTDEGFA
-472 YIKRFDDETRFL
+472 YIKRFDEETRFF

-489 NTIDILRHI
+489 AALKILNHI
-498 DLVNSY
+498 DFINLY
-504 SYDEFQEKIATELW
+504 GYDEFQEKIATELW
-518 NIRNSHQYYRFD
+518 DIRNSHQYNWFN

-563 INGDFIKEHPD
+563 INGDFIKKHPD

-584 PLRDFFETKT
+584 PLIDFFETKT

-613 IIPYL
+613 IISYL
-618 KCFEKINFGY
+618 KYFEKINFGY

-648 NITNGNVDYNNDIH
+648 NITNGNVDYENDIH

-697 NDIDL
+697 NNIDL

-731 DKANYSRLKIIAE
+731 DKANYSRMKIIAE
-744 YQKIPDYDL
+744 YQKIPYYDL

-758 EYCCEEDSNLEDD
+758 EYCSENASNLEDD
-771 KISTIVTALEKLS
+771 KIRTIVTALERLS

-806 DPLEKLDKMEDI
+806 DPLEKLDKMENI
-818 FIKNNLPSIGK
+818 FIKNNLPTIGK
-829 IYSCFEILHPDLSD
+829 IYSCFEILHPDLSG
-843 FNFDSDRIS
+843 FNFDSDIIS

-887 DNIEVGSNLYKG
+887 DNIEVGSNLYKE

-915 KTMNLFSK
+915 KTMSIFSK

-1044 SASDLT
+1044 SDSDFT

-1064 TIEEKINRTTASGYG
+1064 TIKEKIERTVASGYG
-1079 PIYLAIKPDDD
+1079 PIYLAIKPDND
-1090 FIITRDDDG
+1090 FIITRDDEG
-1099 EKNITND
+1099 EKNITKD

-1115 GVRGKDHYGIE
+1115 GVSGKDHYGIE

-1136 LVLENYGKRVGL
+1136 LMLENYDKRVGL
-1148 IVAMSNGG
+1148 IIAMSNGG

-1270 DFDFMMRLDRS
+1270 DFDFMMRLDRN
-1281 IMSKP
+1281 IMSKT
-1286 EELDKVKQTL
+1286 EELNKVKQTL
-1296 LRKLCKEDTNDITS
+1296 LRKLGKEDTNDITS
-1310 FGDFRLKDVKLDD
+1310 IGDLRLKDVKLDD
-1323 EDSVD
+1323 EDIVD

-1365 VVANI
+1365 VIANI

-1384 KTSSDPSQ
+1384 KASSDPSQ

-1412 DAMDSFLDAAKGKD
+1412 DAMDSFLDTAKGKD

-1463 GYQKMKETLTEY
+1463 GYQKMKDTLTEY

-1481 TNQTTKHIDM
+1481 TNQTTKQY

>member
-1 MLEKLNLGE
+1 MLEKLNLEE

-40 EDFLKKGLEELSELQ
+40 EDFLKKGLEQLSELQ
-55 SRLLSYDLSDIPFEE
+55 SRLLSYDLSDISFEE
-70 WENVI
+70 WKDIV

-94 FEISDIL
+94 FEISDIP
-101 IIGKEIYN
+101 ITGKEIYN
-109 FKGCNVK
+109 FRGCNVK
-116 NIESLESYSG
+116 NIESLESYSDT
-126 IFFDEK
+126 FFDEK

-149 IKDKYYSYNLSIK
+149 IKDKYYSYNLSIE

-181 RSRRKNGFTSIDRRL
+181 RSGRKNGFTYIDRRL

-201 LKKNIELYKQNAT
+201 LKKNIELYKQDAT
-214 EYKNIEDIVR
+214 EYKNIEDIMVR
-224 HYFDADSLNNLE
+224 YYSNDNLLNNLE

-251 RNQAITK
+251 RNQAIK
-258 GFYYNNDFYGVDRTL
+258 NGFYYDNSYLRVDRTL

-286 KDLFLKD
+286 RDLFLKD

-333 KNMKFVRLCER
+333 KNKKFVRLCER

-368 EAIDE
+368 ETIDE
-373 ITGRLPHPWE
+373 IAGRLPHPWE

-415 NILDISKFPLWLKP
+415 NILDVSKFPLWLKP

-437 KYQDINDLL
+437 KYQDVNDLL

-459 RKTIAEFTEESFA
+459 RKKIAEFTDEGFA
-472 YIKRFDDETRFL
+472 YIKRFDEETRFF

-489 NTIDILRHI
+489 AALKILNHI
-498 DLVNSY
+498 DFINLY
-504 SYDEFQEKIATELW
+504 GYDEFQEKIATELW
-518 NIRNSHQYYRFD
+518 DIRNSHQYNWFN

-563 INGDFIKEHPD
+563 INGDFIKKHPD

-584 PLRDFFETKT
+584 PLIDFFETKT

-613 IIPYL
+613 IISYL
-618 KCFEKINFGY
+618 KYFEKINFGY

-648 NITNGNVDYNNDIH
+648 NITNGNVDYENDIH

-697 NDIDL
+697 NNIDL

-731 DKANYSRLKIIAE
+731 DKANYSRMKIIAE
-744 YQKIPDYDL
+744 YQKIPYYDL

-758 EYCCEEDSNLEDD
+758 EYCSENASNLEDD
-771 KISTIVTALEKLS
+771 KIRTIVTALERLS

-806 DPLEKLDKMEDI
+806 DPLEKLDKMENI
-818 FIKNNLPSIGK
+818 FIKNNLPTIGK
-829 IYSCFEILHPDLSD
+829 IYSCFEILHPDLSG
-843 FNFDSDRIS
+843 FNFDSDIIS

-887 DNIEVGSNLYKG
+887 DNIEVGSNLYKE

-915 KTMNLFSK
+915 KTMSIFSK

-936 KEPFASDKNGIEKI
+936 KKPFASDKNGIEKI

-1044 SASDLT
+1044 SDSDFT

-1064 TIEEKINRTTASGYG
+1064 TIKEKIERTVASGYG
-1079 PIYLAIKPDDD
+1079 PIYLAIKPDND
-1090 FIITRDDDG
+1090 FIITRDDEG
-1099 EKNITND
+1099 EKNITKD

-1115 GVRGKDHYGIE
+1115 GVSGKDHYGIE

-1136 LVLENYGKRVGL
+1136 LMLENYDKRVGL
-1148 IVAMSNGG
+1148 IIAMSNGG

-1202 VEEIKDEIEANNEL
+1202 VEEIKDEIAANNEL

-1296 LRKLCKEDTNDITS
+1296 LRKLGKEDTNDITS
-1310 FGDFRLKDVKLDD
+1310 IGDLRLKDVKLDD
-1323 EDSVD
+1323 EDIVD

-1365 VVANI
+1365 VIANI

-1384 KTSSDPSQ
+1384 KASSDPSQ

-1412 DAMDSFLDAAKGKD
+1412 DAMDSFLDTAKGKD

-1463 GYQKMKETLTEY
+1463 GYQKMKDTLTEY

-1481 TNQTTKHIDM
+1481 TNQTTKQY

>member
-20 LVGRLDE
+20 LVSRLDE

-40 EDFLKKGLEELSELQ
+40 EDFLKKGLEQLSELQ
-55 SRLLSYDLSDIPFEE
+55 SRLLSYDLSDISFEE
-70 WENVI
+70 WKDIV

-94 FEISDIL
+94 FEISDIP

-116 NIESLESYSG
+116 NIESLESYSDT
-126 IFFDEK
+126 FFDEK

-149 IKDKYYSYNLSIK
+149 IKDKYYSYNLSIE

-181 RSRRKNGFTSIDRRL
+181 RSGRKNGFTSIDRRL

-201 LKKNIELYKQNAT
+201 LKKNIELYKQDAT
-214 EYKNIEDIVR
+214 EYKNIEDIMVR
-224 HYFDADSLNNLE
+224 YYSNDSLLNNLE

-251 RNQAITK
+251 RNQAIK
-258 GFYYNNDFYGVDRTL
+258 NGFYFKSDQRPL
-273 RESDYPHDFVEQN
+273 KESDYPHDFVEQN

-293 INLPQ
+293 IDLPQ
-298 DIKNKYFNRCL
+298 DTKDRYFNKCL

-318 EAFKTIPIPI
+318 EIFKTIPI
-328 EFFME
+328 EYFME
-333 KNMKFVRLCER
+333 RDNEFTRLCEY
-344 LGSGNFQRLLEKYPE
+344 LGAGNFQKLLEKYPE
-359 TIDYLMEND
+359 TIDYLMKNN
-368 EAIDE
+368 EAMVE
-373 ITGRLPHPWE
+373 IVKRLPFNSME
-383 ITKENNK
+383 TNNK
-390 NEMIECFFKEAV
+390 NEMVEYFFKETV

-409 TKNNNI
+409 AKNNNI
-415 NILDISKFPLWLKP
+415 NILDINNLPLWLKP

-446 GYNTN
+446 KYNSN

-459 RKTIAEFTEESFA
+459 RNTFTKANFIF
-472 YIKRFDDETRFL
+472 IKQFEDETHFF
-484 SKYGM
+484 SKHGM
-489 NTIDILRHI
+489 NTIDILSHI

-518 NIRNSHQYYRFD
+518 NIRNRHKYFQFD
-530 YDYITG
+530 YDYIQG
-536 DFREK
+536 EFRNK
-541 HPNIF
+541 HKEIF
-546 IDFDAPEPLRK
+546 LEQDAPEVLRK
-557 AFYENS
+557 AFYEFTIDS
-563 INGDFIKEHPD
+563 TFIKEHTD

-584 PLRDFFETKT
+584 PLREFFEGKT
-594 SGLIDNIEKTLGR
+594 RGLIDNIEKTLGR
-607 TEAYEI
+607 TEGYKL

-618 KCFEKINFGY
+618 KYFEKIHFNY
-628 NEENLTKTALLDE
+628 NEKNLTKTALLDE
-641 INKEIFK
+641 INNKIFK
-648 NITNGNVDYNNDIH
+648 NIIDGNVDYNNDMS

-667 KYPSLFINDKVPKEI
+667 KYPSLFIDEKAPKEI

-687 NREFTLDDFN
+687 NGKFTLEDFN
-697 NDIDL
+697 NNINIFD
-702 FKYFKDTNIACA
+702 YFKNTNMAYA

-744 YQKIPDYDL
+744 YQKIPYYDL

-758 EYCCEEDSNLEDD
+758 EYCSENASNLEDD
-771 KISTIVTALEKLS
+771 KIRTIVTALERLS

-887 DNIEVGSNLYKG
+887 DNIEVGSNLYKE
-899 IMSGKKSYD
+899 IVSGKKNYD
-908 SLSEEDK
+908 LLSEEDK

-936 KEPFASDKNGIEKI
+936 KEPFASEKNGIEKI

-974 FCGHAGIDTMK
+974 FCGYAGIDTMK

-1004 ASKHDMTLD
+1004 ESKHDMTLD
-1013 KGDFVK
+1013 KGDFIK

-1044 SASDLT
+1044 SGSDLT

-1064 TIEEKINRTTASGYG
+1064 TIKEKIERTVASGYG
-1079 PIYLAIKPDDD
+1079 PIYLVIKPDDD

-1115 GVRGKDHYGIE
+1115 GVTGVRRKDHYGIE

-1136 LVLENYGKRVGL
+1136 LMLENYDKRVGL
-1148 IVAMSNGG
+1148 IIAMSNGG

-1365 VVANI
+1365 VIANI

-1384 KTSSDPSQ
+1384 KTTSDPSQ

-1412 DAMDSFLDAAKGKD
+1412 DAMDSFLDAAKDKD
-1426 FNQFKGSYQIWDFG
+1426 FNQFKDSYQIWDFG

-1445 ARKGIFPHDN
+1445 ARKGIFSHDN

-1481 TNQTTKHIDM
+1481 TNQTTKQY